1 MTAPFFRNSCRTAP
15 TTASDDCDVFDKKP
29 KQKKCAICK
38 DMFSL
43 FRSMQKVCGKLECA
57 RSAGEA
63 KTLKDRAKREQEE
76 RAKTRV
82 QKEALKTRSQWLK
95 EAQAAFNSFIRER
108 DSSQPCICCNR
119 TKVDNHLTGSSW
131 DAGHYRSTGSA
142 PHMRFIENNVHR
154 QLVYCNQYK
163 AGNAVDYRIGLIK
176 RIGLEAV
183 AALESDNTVR
193 KYTID
198 DLKAIKAT
206 YRAKFKQLLANK
218 EVA

>member
-1 MTAPFFRNSCRTAP
+1 MAHVVCSPACTIVLADLKRLKA
-15 TTASDDCDVFDKKP
+15 AAKK
-29 KQKKCAICK
+29 
-38 DMFSL
+38 
-43 FRSMQKVCGKLECA
+43 
-57 RSAGEA
+57 
-63 KTLKDRAKREQEE
+63 EQEE

-82 QKEALKTRSQWLK
+82 QKEALKSRSQWLK
-95 EAQAAFNSFIRER
+95 EAQAAFNAFIRER
-108 DSSQPCICCNR
+108 DSNEPCICCNR

-183 AALESDNTVR
+183 EALESDNTVR

-206 YRAKFKQLLANK
+206 YKAKLKQLLADK

>member
-1 MTAPFFRNSCRTAP
+1 MIRSKLSN
-15 TTASDDCDVFDKKP
+15 P
-29 KQKKCAICK
+29 KQKTVKCRICPTRFQK
-38 DMFSL
+38 K
-43 FRSMQKVCGKLECA
+43 SMAHIVCSHPCVLELA
-57 RSAGEA
+57 ER
-63 KTLKDRAKREQEE
+63 KRLKDAAKREQEE
-76 RAKTRV
+76 RQKTRA
-82 QKEALKTRSQWLK
+82 QKEALKTRAQWMK
-95 EAQAAFNSFIRER
+95 EAQAAFNAFIRER
-108 DSSQPCICCNR
+108 DSSQPCICCDR

-142 PHMRFIENNVHR
+142 PHMRFIESNVHR

-183 AALESDNTVR
+183 EALESDNTVR

-206 YRAKFKQLLANK
+206 YKAKLKQLLADK